1 MEEQNF
7 YKLGFDFQKSLIK
20 AIIEDKKYGE
30 SIIDVLETKYF
41 DNNSFRFIIQ
51 NVKEYFE
58 IYSKLPNYVTLEQKI
73 ISENNFKESHRIHVD
88 TLTEIK
94 NHNNDYEF
102 VKDKALNFCKQQ
114 NLRKTLKQ
122 VEQIIE
128 NGNFK
133 HYDEI
138 EEKIKKALSVGI
150 ITNDVVDIFHD
161 VDSALVKEY
170 RNPIPTGIVGIDE
183 LLKGGLAKGELGIV
197 LAPTGV
203 GKSTILTKMANTA
216 YNHGSNVLQIFFED
230 NVGDIKRKH
239 FTIWSG
245 ISSDEQSE
253 FSEKVKEKIK
263 EAQSLSTGEIKL
275 IRLPSDNITVTEIK
289 NKVRKLMAEGFKID
303 LLVIDYV
310 DCISS
315 EKNTT
320 GEEWKGEGNV
330 MRSLESMTNEFD
342 IAIWSATQGGR
353 GSISS
358 EIVTTDQMG
367 GNIKKAQVAHV
378 ILSIGKTL
386 EQKEHNLATITMLK
400 SRIGKDGVVFANCTF
415 NNQFLLINTDSQNTL
430 LGHENI
436 ENERRA
442 NRAGDLY
449 RQRQERLNNQ
459 R

>member
-310 DCISS
+310 DCKI
-315 EKNTT
+315 
-320 GEEWKGEGNV
+320 
-330 MRSLESMTNEFD
+330 
-342 IAIWSATQGGR
+342 GR
-353 GSISS
+353 
-358 EIVTTDQMG
+358 
-367 GNIKKAQVAHV
+367 AHV
-378 ILSIGKTL
+378 
-386 EQKEHNLATITMLK
+386 
-400 SRIGKDGVVFANCTF
+400 
-415 NNQFLLINTDSQNTL
+415 
-430 LGHENI
+430 
-436 ENERRA
+436 
-442 NRAGDLY
+442 
-449 RQRQERLNNQ
+449 
-459 R
+459 